1 MSALMV
7 YYSMEGNT
15 DYIAKEIASRCGAD
29 LVRLIPKKG
38 YATGKASKYVWNGF
52 CITFHMKPKLVNEKI
67 PVDRYDTIIIGTP
80 VWSSDCAPPLLTF
93 FSEYQIK
100 NKNIYFVIC
109 HAGGGGTKTMLK
121 MERYL
126 DGNIIKGKVEFRDPL
141 KGMDKEV
148 EQKLKEFCK
157 AITEQKTYNM

>member
-1 MSALMV
+1 
-7 YYSMEGNT
+7 
-15 DYIAKEIASRCGAD
+15 
-29 LVRLIPKKG
+29 
-38 YATGKASKYVWNGF
+38 
-52 CITFHMKPKLVNEKI
+52 
-67 PVDRYDTIIIGTP
+67 
-80 VWSSDCAPPLLTF
+80 
-93 FSEYQIK
+93 
-100 NKNIYFVIC
+100 VIC